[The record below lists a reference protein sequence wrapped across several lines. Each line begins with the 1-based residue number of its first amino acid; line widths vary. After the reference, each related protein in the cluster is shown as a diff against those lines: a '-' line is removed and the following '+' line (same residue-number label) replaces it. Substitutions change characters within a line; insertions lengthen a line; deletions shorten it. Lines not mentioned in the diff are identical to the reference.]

1 MVLYSTAKGPIR
13 EPIRC
18 MLPENTFLWGV
29 KRTSFLYSKI
39 SKQGFNR
46 DKCTCT
52 KDPGFV
58 SSLLCNLCWGNLF
71 GLKRETEPGLEATDH
86 QNRVLSLPTFPTW
99 RQRFRHIYRWGTD
112 RMKAL
117 KQKRPRLI
125 DQARALCLMLS
136 LTKIELKIFC
146 RKTIFGFFSFED
158 GSRLKGMRISNKYS
172 RDLKMPL
179 LMKSDWS

>member
-1 MVLYSTAKGPIR
+1 
-13 EPIRC
+13 
-18 MLPENTFLWGV
+18 
-29 KRTSFLYSKI
+29 
-39 SKQGFNR
+39 
-46 DKCTCT
+46 
-52 KDPGFV
+52 
-58 SSLLCNLCWGNLF
+58 
-71 GLKRETEPGLEATDH
+71 
-86 QNRVLSLPTFPTW
+86 
-99 RQRFRHIYRWGTD
+99 
-112 RMKAL
+112 MKAL

-179 LMKSDWS
+179 LMKSD